1 MIKRVTGWHVL
12 AVILFF
18 FGVIITVNVVFIVQ
32 ATRTFRG
39 EDEPRSY
46 VQGLD
51 YNQTLA
57 ARAEQAAL
65 GWTATVSA
73 EDGVVVIRIA
83 DMDGHPID
91 GLGLS
96 GTLRHPADTSRDHA
110 LTFEPRSEGRYIA
123 ALPAGARGRWTLR
136 AWREGEPPFTLQ
148 SELWLQ

>member
-12 AVILFF
+12 AVILVF
-18 FGVIITVNVVFIVQ
+18 FGVIITVNVIFIIQ

-39 EDEPRSY
+39 EDQPRSY

-51 YNQTLA
+51 YNSTLA

-65 GWTATVSA
+65 GWTATAAV
-73 EDGVVVIRIA
+73 EDGSIVVHVLDA
-83 DMDGHPID
+83 DGHPID
-91 GLGLS
+91 GLDLN
-96 GTLRHPADTSRDHA
+96 GTLRHPADTSRDEI
-110 LTFEPRSEGRYIA
+110 LTFQARAEGRYVA
-123 ALPAGARGRWTLR
+123 ALPEGMRGRWQLR

>member
-12 AVILFF
+12 AVILVF
-18 FGVIITVNVVFIVQ
+18 FGVIITVNVIFIIQ

-51 YNQTLA
+51 YNSTLA

-65 GWTATVSA
+65 GWTATTDV
-73 EDGVVVIRIA
+73 EDGQVVIRVLDA
-83 DMDGHPID
+83 DGHPID
-91 GLGLS
+91 GLDMS
-96 GTLRHPADTSRDHA
+96 GTLRHPADTSRDQELA
-110 LTFEPRSEGRYIA
+110 FEPRAEGRYVA
-123 ALPAGARGRWTLR
+123 ALPEGIRGRWHLR

>member
-12 AVILFF
+12 AVILVF
-18 FGVIITVNVVFIVQ
+18 FGVIITVNVIFIIQ

-51 YNQTLA
+51 YNSTIA

-65 GWTATVSA
+65 GWTATAVV
-73 EDGVVVIRIA
+73 EDGQVVIRVLDA
-83 DMDGHPID
+83 EGHPID
-91 GLGLS
+91 GLDLN
-96 GTLRHPADTSRDHA
+96 GTLRHPADTSRDQE
-110 LTFEPRSEGRYIA
+110 LVFEARAEGRYA
-123 ALPAGARGRWTLR
+123 AVLPEGLRGRWTLR

-148 SELWLQ
+148 TELWLQ